1 VTSAGEVRLRR
12 AGPDDVEH
20 VKRCIY
26 DALDWSP
33 AQEFPPYELL
43 IEHPQIVCCVLMAL
57 DL

>member
-26 DALDWSP
+26 H
-33 AQEFPPYELL
+33 AQELYRRLGHRELARD
-43 IEHPQIVCCVLMAL
+43 ERGVLMAL